1 MELFP
6 GTPYE
11 YASVAPEGSLVFTA
25 GACPLDTEGRVVA
38 AGDHAEQA
46 HHALANLKAALAG
59 VGSSFDQV
67 LKTTVYVVAQDRS
80 ELVRTWSVVEEAF
93 APARPPST
101 LLGVSL
107 LGYPDQ
113 LVELEAVAFTR
124 SGPPES
130 ART

>member
-25 GACPLDTEGRVVA
+25 GACPLDAEGRVVA
-38 AGDHAEQA
+38 AGDHEEQA
-46 HHALANLKAALAG
+46 RRAIANLKAALAG
-59 VGSSFDQV
+59 VGSSFEQV

-93 APARPPST
+93 APASPPST

-113 LVELEAVAFTR
+113 LVEVEAVAFTR
-124 SGPPES
+124 SDLRGS
-130 ART
+130 GRT